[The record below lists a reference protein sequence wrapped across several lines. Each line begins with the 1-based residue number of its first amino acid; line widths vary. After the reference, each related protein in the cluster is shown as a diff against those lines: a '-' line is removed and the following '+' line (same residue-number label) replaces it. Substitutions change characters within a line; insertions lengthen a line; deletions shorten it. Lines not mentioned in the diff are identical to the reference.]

1 MKSSAFPYF
10 GTNPRSEEPFLNIS
24 KGDRKGHRSYGGR
37 VYWQDETYN
46 DSRVLVHVPETF
58 DVSKPGVIVVFFHG
72 NGATLERDVRDRQL
86 VPQQISDSG
95 VNAVLLAPQLAVNAA
110 DSSAGKFWQP
120 GGFKRFI
127 DESASHLARL
137 YGDPKS
143 AQAFA
148 NLPIVIV
155 GYSGGFLPTAWSLEV
170 GGIPNRVRGVFLLD
184 AVYGELD
191 KFASWIE
198 KNRTGFFVSSYTRYT
213 KRRDQELMQMLRDKG
228 ITVTESMDGPLRPGS
243 VVFVQTPDGVTHRDY
258 VTQAWTEHPVKDV
271 LVKMAATP
279 ALDPDRQRAVARAGK
294 RLFAASH
301 CLRRDRRL
309 RQDHRH
315 QRQRDKGRRDI
326 ARGVKE
332 IARVQKAADR
342 RSDRLPDIEHRG
354 IERHRGGCERRRCAD
369 QPHLLHRIGGRK
381 AQPPDRDGHR
391 HQRIDAGAERPA
403 GYAGQQQRRE
413 QHRGL
418 PGAPG
423 IDDAGCDRDAD
434 ETAHAVEREHQPDRV
449 RPRARQL
456 RQQRPHEGEHHELAG
471 HLQRRDQQQQ
481 HDHAGCGRHRSRS

>member
-1 MKSSAFPYF
+1 MAALLVPLSIAIVQYDKSPGAAALAANTEGAHAMSGKAQEAADTFEDRFPQPKFADRFPTANESLLQMSREVALAPQQRTGRTDPVRVAALTPTLNLPAPTEREELTTLISMKSSAFPYF
-10 GTNPRSEEPFLNIS
+10 GNNPRSEAPFLNIS
-24 KGDRKGHRSYGGR
+24 KGDRKGRRSNNGR

-58 DVSKPGVIVVFFHG
+58 DVRKPGVIVVFFHG

-127 DESASHLARL
+127 DESAGHLARL

-155 GYSGGFLPTAWSLEV
+155 GYSGGFVPTAWSLEV

-213 KRRDQELMQMLRDKG
+213 KRRDLELMQMLRDKG
-228 ITVTESMDGPLRPGS
+228 IAVSESMDGPLRPGS
-243 VVFVQTPDGVTHRDY
+243 VVFVQTRDGITHRNY
-258 VTQAWTEHPVKDV
+258 VTQAWTEHPVKEV

-279 ALDPDRQRAVARAGK
+279 ALTRVA
-294 RLFAASH
+294 S
-301 CLRRDRRL
+301 
-309 RQDHRH
+309 
-315 QRQRDKGRRDI
+315 
-326 ARGVKE
+326 
-332 IARVQKAADR
+332 
-342 RSDRLPDIEHRG
+342 
-354 IERHRGGCERRRCAD
+354 
-369 QPHLLHRIGGRK
+369 
-381 AQPPDRDGHR
+381 
-391 HQRIDAGAERPA
+391 
-403 GYAGQQQRRE
+403 
-413 QHRGL
+413 
-418 PGAPG
+418 APW
-423 IDDAGCDRDAD
+423 ATNR
-434 ETAHAVEREHQPDRV
+434 
-449 RPRARQL
+449 
-456 RQQRPHEGEHHELAG
+456 
-471 HLQRRDQQQQ
+471 
-481 HDHAGCGRHRSRS
+481 